1 MEFLLKSGSCVRNL
15 GYLGT
20 QTLQEIK
27 STNKNL
33 GLEGCME
40 KLPEGNGKRADLER
54 KEREQQEN
62 MGQEGEWK
70 PEVERLAGFREESR
84 KKTLLKQPSESR
96 TWLRARKCRKQRL
109 VF

>member
-1 MEFLLKSGSCVRNL
+1 MEFLLKSRSCARNL

-27 STNKNL
+27 STNKNF

-54 KEREQQEN
+54 KERN
-62 MGQEGEWK
+62 SKRMWDKRGKWK

-84 KKTLLKQPSESR
+84 KKALLKQPSESG
-96 TWLRARKCRKQRL
+96 TWLRARKCQKQRPVL
-109 VF
+109 